1 VEDPANRGRL
11 LKENRHLNVTEREE
25 AKVIQYLVLGGHSR
39 YTGLSTD
46 RRPDAVM
53 SSIHSGPGQLVFG
66 YSNKQYCDLTM
77 AFARK
82 EEDEKSPRMQLHF
95 HNYHGYPWHYKGHSA
110 NCPSGTNQYLSFEL
124 TPETQL
130 SDDFKFRY
138 AQAMTSV
145 RPYNVSFTYSR
156 SFACDWMH
164 GQLLP
169 SFNQSG
175 SKEPKFFY
183 NIVEQL
189 AAERSDDFYD
199 PPSVTQKYFD
209 KKKLVQDI
217 VAGRLDGF
225 VTLRGGRERG
235 EGSRKSP
242 INNFGFCVQNYAPS
256 RDQISQYTKEQ
267 IAEFHG
273 LDEEGVSKYL
283 SRQPARTLNST
294 TFHSEETISSA
305 YLRWLVKK
313 RNFCDFDIT
322 HFLWYRFD
330 SHPREFI
337 EPLLQRRHKLKQEG
351 NIAAAEAIKL
361 IVNSDYG

>member
-1 VEDPANRGRL
+1 
-11 LKENRHLNVTEREE
+11 
-25 AKVIQYLVLGGHSR
+25 
-39 YTGLSTD
+39 
-46 RRPDAVM
+46 
-53 SSIHSGPGQLVFG
+53 
-66 YSNKQYCDLTM
+66 
-77 AFARK
+77 
-82 EEDEKSPRMQLHF
+82 
-95 HNYHGYPWHYKGHSA
+95 
-110 NCPSGTNQYLSFEL
+110 
-124 TPETQL
+124 
-130 SDDFKFRY
+130 
-138 AQAMTSV
+138 MTSV

-169 SFNQSG
+169 SFNQSE